1 MAAFRHSQIG
11 ALAAELLEAPPGQ
24 RKSHAERLAAL
35 LPELQPDRLYAYEYV
50 FHRITQQQTAIKAVV
65 VIRGSD
71 LQHDLGLML
80 RQISQS
86 APPNAYD
93 GEDRVRT
100 LEQIA
105 SAQRVTLTTLRRW
118 GLDGLPVCSY
128 VFEEG
133 RRRWGVRQSLLD
145 KFLASRA
152 GEAGRR
158 SPRLDADE
166 RAALEKKARALAGNG
181 VTAAEIV
188 RKLAEESGRSPSSI
202 RRLLNRPVK
211 AGRGAAARGLSIA
224 DTSELVRRY
233 RAGDSVHQLAVR
245 FRRTEAAIYRA
256 LHRALV
262 DEVLD
267 EKIACIPS
275 PDFDGARA
283 EALCLGNE
291 DLFTY
296 PPEPTP
302 DMPKAPAG
310 LPPYLAE
317 LYTIP
322 LLPREREAQLFRK
335 YNYIKHLMIRA
346 QESIRRTGYKTDL
359 LERYEELRNA
369 AEAVRTILIRCNL
382 RLVVGIAKRHVSP
395 TKNILELVSEGNMCL
410 IRAVECYDYR
420 REARFATYA
429 TWAVSKHFAR
439 VIPEENYRM
448 SSFVTGQQE
457 RLNLTGD
464 GRESPMVRNEFV
476 EHLRALIANASTH
489 LTDRERTV
497 IQAHYGTD
505 GAPEKT
511 LEEIGRDLRLTRE
524 RVRQIE
530 SRAIEKLRRFITP
543 EKVEGSR

>member
-1 MAAFRHSQIG
+1 MAAFRHNQI
-11 ALAAELLEAPPGQ
+11 ATLAGELLKAPAGT
-24 RKSHAERLAAL
+24 RRAHVERLAAL
-35 LPELQPDRLYAYEYV
+35 LPDLQPDRLYAYEYV
-50 FHRITQQQTAIKAVV
+50 FHRITHQQTSIKAVV

-80 RQISQS
+80 RQVSQS
-86 APPNAYD
+86 APPNAYE

-118 GLDGLPVCSY
+118 GLEGLPVCTY

-133 RRRWGVRQSLLD
+133 RRHWGVRASLLE

-166 RAALEKKARALAGNG
+166 RGALEKKARALASDG

-202 RRLLNRPVK
+202 RRLLNRPEK
-211 AGRGAAARGLSIA
+211 KGRGTSARGLSIS

-233 RAGDSVHQLAVR
+233 RAGESVRQLADR
-245 FRRTEAAIYRA
+245 FKRTEAAIYRA

-262 DEVLD
+262 DEV
-267 EKIACIPS
+267 IAETIDCMPS
-275 PDFDGARA
+275 PDFEGKKA
-283 EALCLGNE
+283 EETCLGE
-291 DLFTY
+291 EGLFTY
-296 PPEPTP
+296 PPEITP

-322 LLPREREAQLFRK
+322 LLPREREMQLFRK
-335 YNYIKHLMIRA
+335 YNYIKHLMLRA
-346 QESIRRTGYKTDL
+346 QESIRRAGYKTGR

-410 IRAVECYDYR
+410 MRAVECYDYR

-429 TWAVSKHFAR
+429 TWAVTKHFAR

-448 SSFVTGQQE
+448 NSFVTGQQE

-464 GRESPMVRNEFV
+464 GRENPTTRNEFV
-476 EHLRALIANASTH
+476 EHLRALIANASVH
-489 LTDRERTV
+489 LTDRERAV

-505 GAPEKT
+505 GAAERT
-511 LEEIGRDLRLTRE
+511 LEEIGQQLKLTRE

>member
-1 MAAFRHSQIG
+1 MAAFRHNQID
-11 ALAAELLEAPPGQ
+11 ALTAELLQAPPGP
-24 RKSHAERLAAL
+24 RRACVERLAAL
-35 LPELQPDRLYAYEYV
+35 LPELQPDRLYAYEYL
-50 FHRITQQQTAIKAVV
+50 FHRITGQQTDIKAVV

-80 RQISQS
+80 RALSRT
-86 APPNAYD
+86 APPSAYEGD
-93 GEDRVRT
+93 DRVST

-118 GLDGLPVCSY
+118 GLEGLPVCCY
-128 VFEEG
+128 VFEGG
-133 RRRWGVRQSLLD
+133 RRTWGVRTSLIE

-166 RAALEKKARALAGNG
+166 REALEKKARALAGDG
-181 VTAAEIV
+181 VPAAEIV
-188 RKLAEESGRSPSSI
+188 RKLAEESGRSSSSI
-202 RRLLNRPVK
+202 RRLLNQPAK
-211 AGRGAAARGLSIA
+211 EGGGGAGRSLSIA

-233 RAGDSVHQLAVR
+233 RAGDSVRQLAER
-245 FRRTEAAIYRA
+245 FRRTETAIYRA

-267 EKIACIPS
+267 EKIDCIPS
-275 PDFDGARA
+275 PEFEGAKA
-283 EALCLGNE
+283 EGKCLGE
-291 DLFTY
+291 GGLFTY
-296 PPEPTP
+296 PPEITP

-322 LLPREREAQLFRK
+322 LLPREHEAHLFRK
-335 YNYIKHLMIRA
+335 YNYIKHLMLRA
-346 QESIRRTGYKTDL
+346 QESIRRSGYKTGL

-410 IRAVECYDYR
+410 MRAVECYDYR

-429 TWAVSKHFAR
+429 TWAVTKHFAR

-464 GRESPMVRNEFV
+464 GRENPLARNEFV
-476 EHLRALIANASTH
+476 EHLRTLIAKASTH

-505 GAPEKT
+505 GKPEKT
-511 LEEIGRDLRLTRE
+511 LEEIGQELRLTRE